1 VFADANSG
9 IRTGRSP
16 PAARYGPRRAQRG
29 ISDISIAW
37 RIPNLRGG
45 VTPSTGVG
53 KNPLLENIGQP
64 APLAPGH
71 ESRYGRAVKH
81 DGQSEEPIGAEVP
94 IADAVEQR
102 FPVDETPELSEDIQP
117 TETSRIAA
125 EEQAPVDV
133 DPADWQEQRIA
144 ADIGAD
150 EWDREL

>member
-1 VFADANSG
+1 
-9 IRTGRSP
+9 
-16 PAARYGPRRAQRG
+16 
-29 ISDISIAW
+29 
-37 RIPNLRGG
+37 
-45 VTPSTGVG
+45 
-53 KNPLLENIGQP
+53 
-64 APLAPGH
+64 
-71 ESRYGRAVKH
+71 VKH